1 MKRPLPDNKSPIN
14 DKLRSLPAV
23 DAILREPG
31 VAGMMAQV
39 PRRLLVE
46 MAREA
51 LEVIRERISSEP
63 DRYPDRQDIVAEAVE
78 LIRQK
83 VVEKGERSLKP
94 VINATGVVLHTNLGR
109 ARLSE
114 SARYAVMEAAGSYTN
129 LELDLSSGTRGSR
142 YQHVVKLLTMI
153 TGAEDGLVVN
163 NNAAAVLVALSTLA
177 KGREVIV
184 SRGQLVEI
192 GGSFRVPEVMQQ
204 SGAQL
209 IEVGTT
215 NKTYLRDY
223 EQAVTEHTALL
234 LKVHTSN
241 YRIIGFTHETS
252 IDELVAL
259 GERRGLPVMED
270 LGSGLLLNLQ
280 PWGLPEEPLVR
291 DSVSAG
297 ADVVVFSGDK
307 LLGGPQAGIIVGRR
321 EYIEPM
327 KKNPLLRALRIDKLT
342 LAALEA
348 TLREYLD
355 PQQALENIPTLRML
369 TLPPEE
375 LRQRA
380 ETIGSHIRQGIE
392 GVDDKLEIAV
402 VPESSPVGGGAMP
415 AREIPTFVVA
425 IRHAAI
431 PAMELAETLRRQ
443 NPPVLARVKEER
455 LMLDPRT
462 VSLEEIPRLVAAL
475 RRSMD
480 KPN

>member
-1 MKRPLPDNKSPIN
+1 MKKPVPEKKTSIN

-23 DAILREPG
+23 DTILREPE
-31 VAGMMAQV
+31 VAGMMARV

-46 MAREA
+46 MARET
-51 LEVIRERISSEP
+51 LEVIRERLSFEP
-63 DRYPDRQDIVAEAVE
+63 DRYPDRQAIIAEAVE
-78 LIRQK
+78 AVCREA
-83 VVEKGERSLKP
+83 VEKGERSLRP

-114 SARYAVMEAAGSYTN
+114 AARHAVMDVAGSYTN
-129 LELDLSSGTRGSR
+129 LELDLGSGTRGSR

-192 GGSFRVPEVMQQ
+192 GDSFRVPAVMQQ
-204 SGAQL
+204 SGAHL

-223 EQAVTEHTALL
+223 EQAVTERTALL

-241 YRIIGFTHETS
+241 YRIIGFTHDTG
-252 IDELVAL
+252 IDELVSL

-270 LGSGLLLNLQ
+270 LGSGLLLDLQ

-291 DSVSAG
+291 DSINAG

-307 LLGGPQAGIIVGRR
+307 LLGGPQAGIIIGRR

-355 PQQALENIPTLRML
+355 PQQALENVPTLRML

-375 LRQRA
+375 LKQRA
-380 ETIGSHIRQGIE
+380 ETIESYIRQGDE
-392 GVDDKLEIAV
+392 GIHQKLEIEI
-402 VPESSPVGGGAMP
+402 VPDSSPVGGGAMP
-415 AREIPTFVVA
+415 AREIPTWVVA
-425 IRHAAI
+425 VRHASI
-431 PAMELAETLRRQ
+431 PAMELAEMLRRQ
-443 NPPVLARVKEER
+443 DPPVLARVKEDR

-462 VSLEEIPRLVAAL
+462 VALEEIPTLAAVL
-475 RRSMD
+475 HRAVG
-480 KPN
+480 